1 MQKGD
6 YRIVQQIDI
15 RNIKLN
21 VATLCSYMGMT
32 TEQLAEAAK
41 IDKNRLAAIRA
52 GRVRI
57 SGDDLLGLSEATGI
71 PVANI
76 QTSKELQ

>member
-1 MQKGD
+1 MH
-6 YRIVQQIDI
+6 QIEI
-15 RNIKLN
+15 ENIKLN
-21 VATLCSYMGMT
+21 VATLCAYMDMT
-32 TEQLAEAAK
+32 TEQLAAAAN

-76 QTSKELQ
+76 QTSKEGQ

>member
-1 MQKGD
+1 MQKGG
-6 YRIVQQIDI
+6 YERVQPIDI
-15 RNIKLN
+15 TTIKLN

-32 TEQLAEAAK
+32 TEQLAEAAG
-41 IDKNRLAAIRA
+41 IDKNRLASIRA

-57 SGDDLLGLSEATGI
+57 SGDDLLGLSGATGI

>member
-1 MQKGD
+1 MQIIDMQK
-6 YRIVQQIDI
+6 
-15 RNIKLN
+15 IKLN
-21 VATLCSYMGMT
+21 VATLCAYMGMT
-32 TEQLAEAAK
+32 TEQLAEAAN

-57 SGDDLLGLSEATGI
+57 SGDDLLGLSDATGI